1 LNKNILI
8 IGGNSDIAIA
18 LSEKLFLKNFNIILV
33 VKKKKNLIIAKKNYK
48 IFFNDI
54 TNFKKTK
61 SSLLNIKKKYKN
73 IDCLVINSSI
83 TDAKTNPL
91 ITQKIRKVFELN
103 FFSNINLTLLTLQIF
118 RKSIKKVIHISSD
131 TATNGS
137 KSLPAYSSS
146 KAAFDNFIISLKKI
160 YNKKIKF
167 DFIRLGPVKTF
178 KLKRTKSKKWL
189 EMHKKK
195 IISPDKA
202 AKQILNFF

>member
-1 LNKNILI
+1 MKKNILI
-8 IGGNSDIAIA
+8 IGGNSDIAVS

-48 IFFNDI
+48 IFLNDI
-54 TNFKKTK
+54 TDLKKTK
-61 SSLLNIKKKYKN
+61 SLLLKVKKKYKN

-83 TDAKTNPL
+83 TDTKNNPL

-146 KAAFDNFIISLKKI
+146 KAAFDNLIISLKKI

-189 EMHKKK
+189 EIQKKK